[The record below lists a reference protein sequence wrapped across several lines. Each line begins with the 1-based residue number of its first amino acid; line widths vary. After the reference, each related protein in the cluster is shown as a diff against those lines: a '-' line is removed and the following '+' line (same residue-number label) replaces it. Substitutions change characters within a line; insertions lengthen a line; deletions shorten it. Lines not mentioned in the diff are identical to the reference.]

1 VLSFWSEAREALLVK
16 RREFITLLGGVAAA
30 AWPLAARAQQG
41 VRQITVWMGRG
52 NDAEGQRH
60 AAAFRETLRALGW
73 ADGRNVRTHYHWVT
87 IGNAALCITANS
99 AGQSCSVF
107 RARLNDRSR
116 ADARQSDCAG
126 WLQTLPGDAKQP
138 VSVIIVMTISGQ
150 PNAQPNALTA
160 SNNLGEFG
168 DHLPDAAGCIMIAA
182 GQAQPLPALDRACR
196 ILR

>member
-1 VLSFWSEAREALLVK
+1 MGRVEIPQRSSLPRCGGVLSFWSEAREALLVK

-87 IGNAALCITANS
+87 GDINNLQITIHQAE
-99 AGQSCSVF
+99 GQG
-107 RARLNDRSR
+107 RWRSR
-116 ADARQSDCAG
+116 
-126 WLQTLPGDAKQP
+126 
-138 VSVIIVMTISGQ
+138 
-150 PNAQPNALTA
+150 
-160 SNNLGEFG
+160 
-168 DHLPDAAGCIMIAA
+168 
-182 GQAQPLPALDRACR
+182 RAV
-196 ILR
+196 